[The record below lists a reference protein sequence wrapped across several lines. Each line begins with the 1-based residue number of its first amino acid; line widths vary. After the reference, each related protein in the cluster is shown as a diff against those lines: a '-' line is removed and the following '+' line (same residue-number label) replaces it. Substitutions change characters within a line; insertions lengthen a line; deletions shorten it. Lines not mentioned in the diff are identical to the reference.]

1 MTEWNSPRYARFV
14 SDEGLLYRTR
24 SLHNL
29 TFKER
34 EVKASMG
41 QTILGI
47 SGSLREGSNS
57 TAILRTLAERDW
69 GENQLVAHDI
79 SEVPL
84 YNADLDGEEKP
95 PAVVAL
101 KEAVAAADGLL
112 LVSPEYNYGT
122 SGVLKNALDWAS
134 RPGYQS
140 VLKGKPV
147 VIITSSPGALGGVR
161 AQEQLRKTL
170 HGTLSVLVPNPEVAI
185 AGVADK
191 LVDGKLV
198 DETALRYAVGAVQ
211 ALLDWPKVTEGS

>member
-1 MTEWNSPRYARFV
+1 
-14 SDEGLLYRTR
+14 
-24 SLHNL
+24 
-29 TFKER
+29 
-34 EVKASMG
+34 MG
-41 QTILGI
+41 QTIVGI

-57 TAILRTLAERDW
+57 TAILRTLTERDW
-69 GENQLVAHDI
+69 GENQMTAHDI

-84 YNADLDGEEKP
+84 YNADLDGDEKP
-95 PAVVAL
+95 AAVVAL
-101 KEAVAAADGLL
+101 KKAIAAADGLL

-147 VIITSSPGALGGVR
+147 VIITSSPGAMGGVR

-170 HGTLSVLVPNPEVAI
+170 YGTLSVLVPNPEVAI

-191 LVDGKLV
+191 IVDGKLTDEASLRHAV
-198 DETALRYAVGAVQ
+198 DAVR
-211 ALLDWPKVTEGS
+211 ALLDWPKAAKGS